1 MDDIAYSRAHECLY
15 CTEGGR
21 GNVEGMWKV
30 GGDGRPAIS
39 TY

>member
-1 MDDIAYSRAHECLY
+1 V
-15 CTEGGR
+15 EGEMCM
-21 GNVEGMWKV
+21 EGMWKV

>member
-1 MDDIAYSRAHECLY
+1 MNCLKQY
-15 CTEGGR
+15 NLEVEGGKE
-21 GNVEGMWKV
+21 NMEGMWKV